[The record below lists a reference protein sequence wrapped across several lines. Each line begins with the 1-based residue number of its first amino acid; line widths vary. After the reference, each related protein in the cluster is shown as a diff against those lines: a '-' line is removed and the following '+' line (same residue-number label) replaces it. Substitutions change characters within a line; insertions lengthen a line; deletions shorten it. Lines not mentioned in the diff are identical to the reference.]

1 MFAAET
7 EAQFRCWYVRQARAR
22 MRYTMLPA
30 MLTLFAVSV
39 AGGPLS
45 GIRATLFDPADL
57 PLIDVLRFGVM
68 APTCIAMVV
77 VTFTRLYKRW
87 LSITSHAVTLLQ
99 GLCFVTADALMQK
112 RGYSLS
118 AWMPLVVLAPYLL
131 FGLLQYQAARISST
145 MVLAYLAAGW
155 LTGLHTGQ
163 RHFDA
168 FVIAFASF
176 MGFIVHY
183 SFAVAVRHNW
193 FTHRVLNDS
202 AHRDALTGIANRRM
216 FDDHLRRL
224 WSQCVRTHAP
234 LALLLI
240 DLDKFKAY
248 NDYAGHQA
256 GDACLARIARAISGA
271 ARRPLDLSAR
281 YGGEEFVVLLYDAK
295 RERVEQLCRE
305 IHDDIAA
312 LAIPHAASEVKTL
325 VTASIGAACV
335 QPAAGRHP
343 EGLVQLADEALYAAK
358 ERGRNDTVIMDRE
371 YETLTT
377 GAFRVQRRSAAA

>member
-1 MFAAET
+1 
-7 EAQFRCWYVRQARAR
+7 

-30 MLTLFAVSV
+30 MLTLLIVSI
-39 AGGPLS
+39 AGGPLTE
-45 GIRATLFDPADL
+45 IRSSLFEPADQ
-57 PLIDVLRFGVM
+57 PLIDFMRFGVM
-68 APTCIAMVV
+68 APTCIVMLM
-77 VTFTRLYKRW
+77 VTFTQLYKRW
-87 LSITSHAVTLLQ
+87 LSLTSQLVVLLQ

-118 AWMPLVVLAPYLL
+118 AWLPLVVLAAYML
-131 FGLLQYQAARISST
+131 FGLLHYQATRISLAT
-145 MVLAYLAAGW
+145 VLAYAAAGW
-155 LTGLHTGQ
+155 LTGLNTGQ
-163 RHFDA
+163 RHFDTL
-168 FVIAFASF
+168 VIAFASG

-183 SFAVAVRHNW
+183 SSAVAVRRNW

-216 FDDHLRRL
+216 FDDHLQRL
-224 WSQCVRTHAP
+224 WSQCLRTHAP

-248 NDYAGHQA
+248 NDWAGHQA
-256 GDACLARIARAISGA
+256 GDACLARVARAIAGA

-281 YGGEEFVVLLYDAK
+281 YGGEEFVVVLYDVK

-312 LAIPHAASEVKTL
+312 LAVPHAASGVNAL

-335 QPAAGRHP
+335 QPVAGRHP

-358 ERGRNDTVIMDRE
+358 ERGRNNTVVMDRE
-371 YETLTT
+371 YEMLTT